1 MQKVLDSSTA
11 SKISVGIWHASDVT
25 SRRQEVPF
33 VKVTETTFPELV
45 TPFSN
50 STDFDNRTSETCS
63 NLRIFPILFQDSGG
77 CTPVLFAVGCAT
89 PPGSRPDHRQPHSR
103 ERSSSSHPPLAN
115 VPKPLGRPTPP
126 PFVSHPRHSMD
137 PDIVWRL
144 TDPQR
149 TNPRHPT
156 QLSEWGHRLPGPN
169 WWKERQ
175 RRETVN
181 LSLYQSV
188 LRQTAPSP

>member
-1 MQKVLDSSTA
+1 MSTIGRA
-11 SKISVGIWHASDVT
+11 KLARIFGF
-25 SRRQEVPF
+25 SRF
-33 VKVTETTFPELV
+33 
-45 TPFSN
+45 
-50 STDFDNRTSETCS
+50 C
-63 NLRIFPILFQDSGG
+63 LRILGG

-115 VPKPLGRPTPP
+115 VPQPLGRPTPP
-126 PFVSHPRHSMD
+126 PFVPHPRHSVD

-149 TNPRHPT
+149 TKPRHPT
-156 QLSEWGHRLPGPN
+156 RLSEWGHRLPGPN

-181 LSLYQSV
+181 LSLFS
-188 LRQTAPSP
+188 RSCGKPPHRHNSASHSTATPPEHLWGGGPRTGPVPAAPVSLPGMDSNR